1 MARKRRPSDDIYN
14 ARRRVRRLADRL
26 ERQGDS
32 RRASELRTVA
42 ATSAGTTQAELDAIY
57 NAQRKERRS
66 ATQAQQTQPTAQR
79 QPRPKRPSDELY
91 NARRRLRRQADKLER
106 EAAKV
111 GGKLSEQMRSFA
123 ASLRRQ
129 AESSLGLK
137 GAKERI
143 EAIERLGDIRE
154 MTRGAS
160 YGKSAI
166 FRRNLIIM
174 QQLNAAGT
182 KDADSSVTQ
191 REKDV
196 FWAAVKGL
204 WPEGSDVPRNQRYE
218 RVIEHFYF
226 SGGSDARDF
235 AKWLARDK
243 GIEDMRDVAGD
254 LSLIFEYITTEL
266 NDPEEYNS
274 PEVDYD
280 ELKKLLLTL
289 R

>member
-32 RRASELRTVA
+32 RRASELRTA
-42 ATSAGTTQAELDAIY
+42 ASTSAGTTRSELDAIY
-57 NAQRKERRS
+57 NAQPS
-66 ATQAQQTQPTAQR
+66 VAQAQQAQAAPQR
-79 QPRPKRPSDELY
+79 QSRPKRPSDELY
-91 NARRRLRRQADKLER
+91 NARRRLRRQAEKLER
-106 EAAKV
+106 EAAKA
-111 GGKLSEQMRSFA
+111 GGKLEEQMRSFA

-137 GAKERI
+137 GAKERM
-143 EAIERLGDIRE
+143 EAIERLGSIRE
-154 MTRGAS
+154 LTKGAS

-182 KDADSSVTQ
+182 RDADSSVTQ

-204 WPEGSDVPRNQRYE
+204 WPEGSDVPRNMRYE
-218 RVIEHFYF
+218 KVIEHFYF

-235 AKWLARDK
+235 AEWLARDK

-266 NDPEEYNS
+266 NDPEEYNA